1 MDKVN
6 LDIHGQT
13 IKLKAEMEIKDRDG
27 NTRISKIFR
36 DITLPTDCDAGTLSA
51 KMIGPNMVLS
61 SRKNPRPNLIPF
73 NQREKPDVLNDDVV
87 MTSSSSGGVGG
98 DDQWDDIFSKKKRD
112 IFGGI
117 GGGAFNDTLNDMEKT
132 RKDFIL
138 GQRGGS
144 QRDNQGQI
152 GSRGY
157 QSIPQTTQPSQ
168 QPPRVVQVEPEKEPE
183 VPIPPKSPHPSNL
196 AQPGRPRSRGSRVR
210 FVISDDEDEI
220 NIPVDQ
226 KQTEKPSKEAAREFL
241 TGKLPST
248 IRVNVDHDPQR

>member
-1 MDKVN
+1 
-6 LDIHGQT
+6 
-13 IKLKAEMEIKDRDG
+13 MEIKDRDG

-36 DITLPTDCDAGTLSA
+36 DITLPSDCDPGTLAA

-61 SRKNPRPNLIPF
+61 CHKNPRPNLIPF
-73 NQREKPDVLNDDVV
+73 NQREKPDVLNDDVM
-87 MTSSSSGGVGG
+87 MTSSSSGGNVGG

-152 GSRGY
+152 GSRG
-157 QSIPQTTQPSQ
+157 QSIPLSQPTNVTSVT

-241 TGKLPST
+241 TEKLPST

>member
-1 MDKVN
+1 
-6 LDIHGQT
+6 
-13 IKLKAEMEIKDRDG
+13 MEIKDRDG

-36 DITLPTDCDAGTLSA
+36 DITLPSDCDAGTLSA
-51 KMIGPNMVLS
+51 KMIGPNMVLACH
-61 SRKNPRPNLIPF
+61 KNPRPNLIPF
-73 NQREKPDVLNDDVV
+73 NQREKPDVLNDDVL
-87 MTSSSSGGVGG
+87 MTSSGGNSG

-152 GSRGY
+152 GSRG
-157 QSIPQTTQPSQ
+157 QSIPLTQPT
-168 QPPRVVQVEPEKEPE
+168 QPPRVVQVEPEKEPD

-196 AQPGRPRSRGSRVR
+196 AQPGRPRSRGSRVT
-210 FVISDDEDEI
+210 FAISDDEDEI